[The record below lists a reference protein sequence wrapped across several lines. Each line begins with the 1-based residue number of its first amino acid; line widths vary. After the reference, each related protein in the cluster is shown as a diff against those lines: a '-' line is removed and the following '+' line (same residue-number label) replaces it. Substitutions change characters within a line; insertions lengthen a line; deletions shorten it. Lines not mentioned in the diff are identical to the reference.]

1 MPTVENQVSILIILL
16 IQFLIFSLIGD
27 LDKTLD
33 TSIGGINPGGL
44 SITEIINFDRGG
56 VWAEKAYE
64 APKEP
69 HWHHL
74 AGSN

>member
-1 MPTVENQVSILIILL
+1 M
-16 IQFLIFSLIGD
+16 
-27 LDKTLD
+27 
-33 TSIGGINPGGL
+33 GGINPGGL

-56 VWAEKAYE
+56 IWASKAYK

-74 AGSN
+74 AGKN